1 MSVNRL
7 EDVLEQEMKLY
18 QKDIK
23 EAYRELRK
31 YKLLEAELGIDLPTL
46 FKALKDGIYVDL
58 RGFIKFIPTNDLSL
72 KFYVKRW
79 YLRFYHPLNCGT
91 IYVDLKGFNK
101 TWWLEK
107 PKEKGNG

>member
-1 MSVNRL
+1 MQENKKYKDL
-7 EDVLEQEMKLY
+7 ED
-18 QKDIK
+18 
-23 EAYRELRK
+23 
-31 YKLLEAELGIDLPTL
+31 ELGIDLITL

-101 TWWLEK
+101 TWWIDK